1 MFLNEGKLAKILPP
15 SQHMVFLVAGAK
27 SLGLAS
33 VGSKVLSYF
42 TNLYGN
48 PSNIVLPPDKTISL

>member
-1 MFLNEGKLAKILPP
+1 MLPP
-15 SQHMVFLVAGAK
+15 SQHIVFLVVGANN
-27 SLGLAS
+27 LGFAS
-33 VGSKVLSYF
+33 FGSNVLSYF

>member
-1 MFLNEGKLAKILPP
+1 MLPP
-15 SQHMVFLVAGAK
+15 SQHIVFLVVGANNLGFA
-27 SLGLAS
+27 SLGS
-33 VGSKVLSYF
+33 SVLSYF